1 MDKRTVTPPNK
12 SRWSDVFGEDVVG
25 DDLDF
30 LLPRQIIGPDE
41 NGIKKVIEHKFNEKE
56 EIIKVVTTTRV
67 RRVLRSKAAAE
78 RRLWPKFGDAAN
90 EDENSRLTM
99 VSTEEV
105 FLQRPKDKGTKAE
118 KTETLGDS
126 LAQLAN
132 RGMLCRTCGKNGDHW
147 TSRCPY
153 KDLAAQLGVLYNN
166 RPSSADATA
175 ASSSNKNH
183 YIPPSMRA
191 GAQRSSGEDT
201 RHRND
206 ENSVRVNFLSE
217 DTCEADLYDLFS
229 PFGKLT
235 RVFVA
240 TDYKTGLSRGFG
252 RVNFVNK
259 EDAQKAIDKLNG
271 YGYDNLILRVD
282 WFNKDKTRPSF
293 P

>member
-1 MDKRTVTPPNK
+1 MALRRL
-12 SRWSDVFGEDVVG
+12 SS
-25 DDLDF
+25 
-30 LLPRQIIGPDE
+30 
-41 NGIKKVIEHKFNEKE
+41 KFNEKE

-78 RRLWPKFGDAAN
+78 RRLWPKFVEIIDSLL
-90 EDENSRLTM
+90 ELET
-99 VSTEEV
+99 
-105 FLQRPKDKGTKAE
+105 GTKAE

-126 LAQLAN
+126 LAQLA
-132 RGMLCRTCGKNGDHW
+132 TE
-147 TSRCPY
+147 
-153 KDLAAQLGVLYNN
+153 LGVLYNN